1 MYEKKAETATQKED
15 GKKKDRK
22 LGDEWADWSG
32 DPRDQVI
39 DEKAST
45 FLVLGS
51 VVFFIMLL
59 LFLFAWYMIEPRVG
73 QLSPVAAH
81 VGRYASIGLT
91 ALFLVLVI
99 IEGLVLKAG
108 RSLFPYRLVEKFLV
122 TLLPMAIRLG
132 GRFGTSRDRVGNSFI
147 KIHNFITKTSASGGL
162 SAERLLVLLPR
173 CLKKEARNEIAARI
187 TGDSSKIY
195 TAAGGEEA
203 REAIMQYRPTC
214 ILAIACERDL
224 MGGIKDVAEKIPVL
238 AIANK
243 RPEGPCKNTEFSV
256 DELEEALKAFKENK
270 VERLN

>member
-1 MYEKKAETATQKED
+1 MHENESEAAPAKEE
-15 GKKKDRK
+15 KKKDRK
-22 LGDEWADWSG
+22 LGDEWADWHG

-51 VVFFIMLL
+51 IVFFAALV
-59 LFLFAWYMIEPRVG
+59 LFLFAWYMVEPRVESF
-73 QLSPVAAH
+73 SPVAAH
-81 VGRYASIGLT
+81 AGRYAAI
-91 ALFLVLVI
+91 ALAAAFLVLVVT
-99 IEGLVLKAG
+99 E
-108 RSLFPYRLVEKFLV
+108 SLLLRMGKSIFPYRIVEKFLV
-122 TLLPMAIRLG
+122 ALLPKAIWLG
-132 GRFGTSRDRVGNSFI
+132 GRFGTSRDRIGNSFI
-147 KIHNFITKTSASGGL
+147 KIHNFITKTSARGGL

-173 CLKKEARNEIAARI
+173 CLKKEARGEIAARI
-187 TGDSSKIY
+187 TGGSSKIY

-203 REAIMQYRPTC
+203 REAIIQYRPTC

-256 DELEEALKAFKENK
+256 EELEEALKAFKENK

>member
-1 MYEKKAETATQKED
+1 MYEKKAETAQKED

-51 VVFFIMLL
+51 VVFFLMLL
-59 LFLFAWYMIEPRVG
+59 LFLFAWYMVEPRVG
-73 QLSPVAAH
+73 QLSPLAAH
-81 VGRYASIGLT
+81 IGRYASIGLT
-91 ALFLVLVI
+91 ALFLLLVI
-99 IEGLVLKAG
+99 VEGLVLRSGK
-108 RSLFPYRLVEKFLV
+108 SLFPYRLVEKFLV
-122 TLLPMAIRLG
+122 TLLPRAIWLG
-132 GRFGTSRDRVGNSFI
+132 GKFGTSRDRIGNSFI

-173 CLKKEARNEIAARI
+173 CLKKEARNEIASRI

-203 REAIMQYRPTC
+203 REAIIQYRPTC

-238 AIANK
+238 AIANR

-256 DELEEALKAFKENK
+256 AELEEALKAFKENK

>member
-1 MYEKKAETATQKED
+1 MYEKKAEAATETQEN
-15 GKKKDRK
+15 KKKDRK

-39 DEKAST
+39 NEKPST
-45 FLVLGS
+45 FLILGS
-51 VVFFIMLL
+51 VVFFVMLL
-59 LFLFAWYMIEPRVG
+59 LFLFAWYMIEPRVE
-73 QLSPVAAH
+73 QLSPLAAH
-81 VGRYASIGLT
+81 IGGYAAIGLT

-99 IEGLVLKAG
+99 IEGLVLRSGK
-108 RSLFPYRLVEKFLV
+108 SLFPYRLVEKFLV
-122 TLLPMAIRLG
+122 TLLPKAVWLG
-132 GRFGTSRDRVGNSFI
+132 GKFGTSRDRIGNSFI

-173 CLKKEARNEIAARI
+173 CLKKEARNEIASRI

-203 REAIMQYRPTC
+203 REAIIQYRPTC

-243 RPEGPCKNTEFSV
+243 RPEGPCKNTDFSV
-256 DELEEALKAFKENK
+256 ADLEEALKAFKENK

>member
-1 MYEKKAETATQKED
+1 MFEKKAEAAETQD

-39 DEKAST
+39 DEKGST

-51 VVFFIMLL
+51 VVFFLMLL
-59 LFLFAWYMIEPRVG
+59 LFLFSWYMIEPRVE
-73 QLSPVAAH
+73 QFSPAAAH
-81 VGRYASIGLT
+81 IGGYASIGL
-91 ALFLVLVI
+91 AVVFLVLVI
-99 IEGLVLKAG
+99 IEGIFLKSG
-108 RSLFPYRLVEKFLV
+108 KSLFPYRLVEKFLV
-122 TLLPMAIRLG
+122 TLLPKAIWLG
-132 GRFGTSRDRVGNSFI
+132 GKFGTSRDRIGNSFI
-147 KIHNFITKTSASGGL
+147 KIHNYITKTSASGGL

-173 CLKKEARNEIAARI
+173 CLKKEARNEIASRV
-187 TGDSSKIY
+187 TGESSKIY

-243 RPEGPCKNTEFSV
+243 RPEGPCKNTEFSIA
-256 DELEEALKAFKENK
+256 ELEEALKAFKENK